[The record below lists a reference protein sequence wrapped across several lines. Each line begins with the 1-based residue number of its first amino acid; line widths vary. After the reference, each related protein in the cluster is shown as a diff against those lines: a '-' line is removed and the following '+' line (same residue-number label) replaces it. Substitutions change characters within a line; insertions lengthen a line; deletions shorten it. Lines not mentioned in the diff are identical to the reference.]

1 MTWWLAKRV
10 DRRAPHDPDLGVDPD
25 WTVVTAGAFRLWH
38 GQSGPVRRVRRADV
52 PGCQLLVV
60 GCCTTPQAELP
71 EVARCLARG
80 DTAAL
85 AALDGSRVVVAVRS
99 NDVLV
104 AGDLAG
110 QCPVFYAPRGNEVVV
125 GSNSRQVGDLVGRSV
140 DRQWLAARMLLTS
153 SSDVWWAG
161 SAWRGVHAVRPGW
174 LLRITPAGEAVP
186 ARWLDL
192 GKPQS
197 SLAGGAELLRA
208 ALRQAVAYR
217 VTAAEL
223 PTADLSGGLDSSAL
237 AALASLD
244 ACRPI
249 RAVTLAVD
257 GVDDAAAAVH
267 VADVV
272 PGLIHEQM
280 EIPDDVLPYSELENV
295 PVVDEPSDYLVAT
308 AWVRW
313 WRQRLAAG
321 GSDLHFGGDG
331 GDGVLLA
338 VPSYLADLA
347 RPRTVGALWRHANGW
362 ARLRHQSPH
371 ALIRAATEVRR
382 TPYREALTQAA
393 DRLVLGGPAPNGWAR
408 SVSWLDVGGVSAWA
422 TPDARQL
429 AADCLRGHA
438 AEHDAPVV
446 PGQFGIG
453 DSTAWLS
460 LNAFARDLRADV
472 ALAAECGISLQSP
485 YLDDGVVR
493 ACWSVPASVRTSP
506 GQAKPLLRQAVSE
519 LVPASIVER
528 RTKGDYTALSYRGL
542 RRNVDAI
549 DDVLRSSRLAE
560 LGLIDA
566 DAVRAELHKGAS
578 GLAIR
583 LGAFDTVLGA
593 ELWLRS
599 TQSDTPAVAVKGGQ
613 RALPAR

>member
-1 MTWWLAKRV
+1 MK
-10 DRRAPHDPDLGVDPD
+10 PD
-25 WTVVTAGAFRLWH
+25 WPVVTAGEFRLWH
-38 GQSGPVRRVRRADV
+38 GQSGPVQHVRRADV

-71 EVARCLARG
+71 EVAQRLARG

-85 AALDGSRVVVAVRS
+85 TAIDGSRVVIAVRS
-99 NDVLV
+99 DDVLV

-110 QCPVFYAPRGNEVVV
+110 QCPIFYAALGGEVVV
-125 GSNSRQVGDLVGRSV
+125 GSSSRQLADLVGRSV
-140 DRQWLAARMLLTS
+140 DRKWLAARMLLPS
-153 SSDVWWAG
+153 SADVWWAG
-161 SAWRGVHAVRPGW
+161 SAWRGVHAARPGW
-174 LLRITPAGEAVP
+174 LLRITRAGEAIP

-192 GKPQS
+192 GKPQAG
-197 SLAGGAELLRA
+197 LAEGAESLRV
-208 ALRQAVAYR
+208 ALRQAVGYR
-217 VTAAEL
+217 VTAVES
-223 PTADLSGGLDSSAL
+223 PTADLSGGLDSSAV

-244 ACRPI
+244 ARGPI
-249 RAVTLAVD
+249 RAVTLTVD
-257 GVDDAAAAVH
+257 GVDDAAVAVH
-267 VADVV
+267 VAAVV

-280 EIPDDVLPYSELENV
+280 EIPEDVLPYSELENV
-295 PVVDEPSDYLVAT
+295 PQVDEPADCLVAT

-313 WRQRLAAG
+313 WRRRLAAG

-362 ARLRHQSPH
+362 ARLRHQSPQ

-382 TPYREALTQAA
+382 TPYRDALTKAA
-393 DRLVLGGPAPNGWAR
+393 DRLVLGGPAPTGWAR
-408 SVSWLDVGGVSAWA
+408 FVSWLDVGGVSAWA

-429 AADCLRGHA
+429 AADRLRGHA

-460 LNAFARDLRADV
+460 LNAFARGLRADV
-472 ALAAECGISLQSP
+472 ALAAECGVSLQSP
-485 YLDDGVVR
+485 YLDDGVVK

-506 GQAKPLLRQAVSE
+506 DRAKPLLWHAVNE
-519 LVPASIVER
+519 LVPASIVDR

-542 RRNVDAI
+542 RHNVDAI
-549 DDVLRSSRLAE
+549 DDVLRSARLAE

-578 GLAIR
+578 GVPIR
-583 LGAFDTVLGA
+583 LGAFDTVLGF

-599 TQSDTPAVAVKGGQ
+599 TRSDPPAVAAEGGQ
-613 RALPAR
+613 RALPA